1 MPTKDQILSQ
11 YARMWPREVFYR
23 LAPTET
29 TNKTK
34 GATKAKKGKKTPRLL
49 FRHIE
54 LLAKPGVYVL
64 YRDGVPYYVGQAKKL
79 RSRLWQHACAPDTR
93 YYNFWNFF
101 SAFVVENEGDR
112 NDIESILIAAM
123 PTANSAKPKIKRESL
138 PVGVRRMVR
147 EIGWNRANPPDI
159 SSS

>member
-1 MPTKDQILSQ
+1 MPSKNQILSQ

-23 LAPTET
+23 RAPKET
-29 TNKTK
+29 
-34 GATKAKKGKKTPRLL
+34 ATKKSRSNGKKPAKAARLL

-64 YRDGVPYYVGQAKKL
+64 YRDGVAYYVGQAKKL

-101 SAFVVENEGDR
+101 SAFVVEDETDR
-112 NDIESILIAAM
+112 NAIESILIAAM

-147 EIGWNRANPPDI
+147 EIGWNRANPPV
-159 SSS
+159 